1 MPKILIVDDD
11 TLLSSTLRS
20 YLDQEKYV
28 VETADN
34 GEDAIQLL
42 SGFDY
47 DVVVLDWT
55 LPGISGEVVCNEY
68 RKNGGQAPV
77 IFLTGQNDINFLERG
92 LNAGADDYLTKPFEV
107 RELAARL
114 RSLLRRRRATF
125 DNELQVHNLVLKTEM
140 NMLLADGTEVPLRPK
155 ESALLEYLMRH
166 PNRIFS
172 AQNLLDSVWSSDSAA
187 TANTVRTW
195 MGLLRHKLAPLG
207 HENLI
212 RTVPGAGYVLEM
224 KKEEPAG

>member
-92 LNAGADDYLTKPFEV
+92 LSAGADDYLTKPFQLK
-107 RELAARL
+107 ELAARV
-114 RSLLRRRRATF
+114 RAVLRRNHGQKPDVLSFRDLEIDPQEF
-125 DNELQVHNLVLKTEM
+125 KVLKRGQEVH
-140 NMLLADGTEVPLRPK
+140 LLPK
-155 ESALLEYLMRH
+155 EFRLLE
-166 PNRIFS
+166 F
-172 AQNLLDSVWSSDSAA
+172 
-187 TANTVRTW
+187 
-195 MGLLRHKLAPLG
+195 LLRHPHQVYSADELLSAVWESDTEALLDTVRGHITRLRKKLDSAGKPSIIVTVYGVGYKLG
-207 HENLI
+207 D
-212 RTVPGAGYVLEM
+212 P
-224 KKEEPAG
+224 